1 MWIIVLLS
9 FFERLCFSRRTQ
21 VELNRWA
28 AIFRCHSESVFT
40 TMRAFSRRGAVGL
53 GRFELPSQGPKPRRI
68 DQATPQPRRR
78 EVPDRAI
85 NTLSQARGFGL
96 PTEAHASFAAARIAA
111 SLVFRG
117 LHPFDLMQ
125 SIASCITRT
134 SPAQPRPP
142 PAPPVHRYST
152 SVRSSSSQ
160 MASARERTVIVSS
173 LPRLYTDTGWPA
185 ARAPVEIPAT
195 TSSM

>member
-1 MWIIVLLS
+1 MIIRDL
-9 FFERLCFSRRTQ
+9 FFFFFSSRRRHTRLQ
-21 VELNRWA
+21 GDWSSDVCSSDL
-28 AIFRCHSESVFT
+28 
-40 TMRAFSRRGAVGL
+40 L

-78 EVPDRAI
+78 EVPDGAI
-85 NTLSQARGFGL
+85 NTLSQARGFGV

-117 LHPFDLMQ
+117 LHPFDLMR

-152 SVRSSSSQ
+152 SVRPSSSQ
-160 MASARERTVIVSS
+160 MASAKERTVIVSS
-173 LPRLYTDTGWPA
+173 LPRL
-185 ARAPVEIPAT
+185 
-195 TSSM
+195 